1 MAYIRRLADKY
12 GLMER
17 VRLDSEVRSRTW
29 DEACHLWRLDTPQG
43 EVTARYVISAIGAF
57 VEPKP
62 VDIPG
67 VERFAGTTLHTASWD
82 HDLDMRGKR
91 GGIIG
96 TGARPLQQS
105 EEGRVGTE
113 CVNTSK
119 CRGVKQ

>member
-1 MAYIRRLADKY
+1 
-12 GLMER
+12 MER

-67 VERFAGTTLHTASWD
+67 VERFAGTTMHTASWD
-82 HDLDMRGKR
+82 QDLDLRGKR
-91 GGIIG
+91 VAMIG
-96 TGARPLQQS
+96 QGAGAVHSIPENAQGVAPDDVFQRTRLW
-105 EEGRVGTE
+105 VGPKPQPPT
-113 CVNTSK
+113 
-119 CRGVKQ
+119 